1 MALRRNCPTHSMV
14 LSTAQQPTFYRRNP
28 YFAHLQVN
36 HTGQHISGCIQFR
49 PVRHPLL
56 CLCRIEKIYF
66 EIARCVESGFTF
78 ARLCGREDIKSQQG
92 LRLRRARLS
101 RYPPTLKRSKDETV
115 AQRRHHQASY
125 RYAIISFSRGRS
137 ERRGAQWRRIQK
149 GFLRFDR
156 PEEMVPE

>member
-1 MALRRNCPTHSMV
+1 M
-14 LSTAQQPTFYRRNP
+14 
-28 YFAHLQVN
+28 
-36 HTGQHISGCIQFR
+36 QFR

-56 CLCRIEKIYF
+56 SLCRIEKIYF
-66 EIARCVESGFTF
+66 EIVRCVESGFTF

-115 AQRRHHQASY
+115 AQRRHPQASY
-125 RYAIISFSRGRS
+125 RYAIISFSRGRR
-137 ERRGAQWRRIQK
+137 EQRRAQWRRIKK

-156 PEEMVPE
+156 HEEMVPEEGKVSRKKLLFFFYFVQITSPPPPNLDNL